1 MNTNLTTLNASIL
14 DSAADIIVM
23 SANPSLLAGSG
34 VSGVIHKAAG
44 PDLERHTKP
53 LGPLAV
59 GQAVVTPAF
68 EAQAKYIVH
77 AVCPRYYDGQRGES
91 EELRQAYQN
100 ALSVCDKL
108 TDVRSI
114 AFVSMGTGVYKWPIE
129 LACKIAVSELMKSQ
143 IQNTFICIQ
152 DQRLLIEYQL
162 EISRHV

>member
-14 DSAADIIVM
+14 DSGADIIVM

-34 VSGVIHKAAG
+34 VSGVIHKSAG
-44 PDLERHTKP
+44 PELERYTKP

-114 AFVSMGTGVYKWPIE
+114 AFV
-129 LACKIAVSELMKSQ
+129 
-143 IQNTFICIQ
+143 
-152 DQRLLIEYQL
+152 
-162 EISRHV
+162 

>member
-14 DSAADIIVM
+14 DSGADIIVM

-34 VSGVIHKAAG
+34 VSGVIHKSAG
-44 PDLERHTKP
+44 PELERHAKP

-77 AVCPRYYDGQRGES
+77 AVCPRYYDGCRGES
-91 EELRQAYQN
+91 DQLRQAYQN
-100 ALSVCDKL
+100 ALLVCDRL
-108 TDVRSI
+108 TDVSSI
-114 AFVSMGTGVYKWPIE
+114 AFVSMGTGVYRWPIK
-129 LACKIAVSELMKSQ
+129 LACKIAVSELVRSKLKY
-143 IQNTFICIQ
+143 TLVCLQ
-152 DQRLLIEYQL
+152 DERLLIEYQL

>member
-14 DSAADIIVM
+14 DSGADIIVM

-34 VSGVIHKAAG
+34 VSGVIHKSAG
-44 PDLERHTKP
+44 PELERHAKP

-143 IQNTFICIQ
+143 IQNTFVCIQ

>member
-14 DSAADIIVM
+14 DSGADIIVM

-59 GQAVVTPAF
+59 GQAIVTPAF
-68 EAQAKYIVH
+68 EARAKYIVH
-77 AVCPRYYDGQRGES
+77 AVCPRYYDGLRGES
-91 EELRQAYQN
+91 DQLRQAYQN
-100 ALSVCDKL
+100 ALLVCDRL
-108 TDVRSI
+108 TDVSSI
-114 AFVSMGTGVYKWPIE
+114 AFVSMGTGVYRWPIK
-129 LACKIAVSELMKSQ
+129 LACKIAVSELVRSKLKY
-143 IQNTFICIQ
+143 TLVCLQ
-152 DQRLLIEYQL
+152 DERLLIENQL

>member
-14 DSAADIIVM
+14 DSGADIIVM

-44 PDLERHTKP
+44 PELERYTKP

-143 IQNTFICIQ
+143 IQNTFVCIQ

-162 EISRHV
+162 EISRIL

>member
-143 IQNTFICIQ
+143 IQNTFVCIQ

>member
-14 DSAADIIVM
+14 DSGADIIVM

-143 IQNTFICIQ
+143 IQNTFVCIQ

>member
-14 DSAADIIVM
+14 DSGADIIVM

-34 VSGVIHKAAG
+34 VSGVIHKSAG
-44 PDLERHTKP
+44 PELERYTKP

-143 IQNTFICIQ
+143 IQNTFVCIQ

>member
-14 DSAADIIVM
+14 DSEADIIVM

-34 VSGVIHKAAG
+34 VSGVIHKSAG
-44 PDLERHTKP
+44 PELERYTKP

-129 LACKIAVSELMKSQ
+129 LACKIAVSELMKSH
-143 IQNTFICIQ
+143 IQNTFVCIQ

>member
-34 VSGVIHKAAG
+34 VSGVIHKSAG
-44 PDLERHTKP
+44 PELERYTKP

-143 IQNTFICIQ
+143 IQNTFVCIQ

>member
-100 ALSVCDKL
+100 SLSVCDKL

-143 IQNTFICIQ
+143 IQNTFVCIQ